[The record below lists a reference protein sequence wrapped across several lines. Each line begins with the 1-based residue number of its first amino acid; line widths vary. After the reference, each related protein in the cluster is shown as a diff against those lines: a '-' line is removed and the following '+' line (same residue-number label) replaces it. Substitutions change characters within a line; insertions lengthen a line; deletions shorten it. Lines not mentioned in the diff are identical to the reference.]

1 MEGAGMADR
10 MLFVSWGEGVRGR
23 EERGLEVFNEAMGM
37 LGRMQQDGRIEGFDV
52 CLLEP
57 NGELNG
63 FVVIRGSAEQINA
76 LRADEEFRR
85 STADTTLIVDR
96 FRQIEGYTNEGI
108 ARELAIY
115 QDAIANVPQQV

>member
-1 MEGAGMADR
+1 MADR
-10 MLFVSWGEGVRGR
+10 ILFISWGEAVRGR

-37 LGRMQQDGRIEGFDV
+37 LGRMQQDGRIEEFDV

-57 NGELNG
+57 NGELTG
-63 FVVIRGSAEQINA
+63 FVVIRGSTAQIDA

-96 FRQIEGYTNEGI
+96 FRQIEGYTNEGV

-115 QDAIANVPQQV
+115 QDAITKVPQHA

>member
-10 MLFVSWGEGVRGR
+10 MLFVSWGEAVRGR

-96 FRQIEGYTNEGI
+96 FRHIEGYTNEGV
-108 ARELAIY
+108 AREIATY
-115 QDAIANVPQQV
+115 QDAIAKVPQRA